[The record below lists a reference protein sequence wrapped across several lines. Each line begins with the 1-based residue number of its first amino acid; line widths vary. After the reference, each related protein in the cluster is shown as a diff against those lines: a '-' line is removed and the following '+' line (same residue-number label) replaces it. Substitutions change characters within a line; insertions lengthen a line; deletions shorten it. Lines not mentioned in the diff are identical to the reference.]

1 MKSMFR
7 LLSFR
12 LYIAKVTDFCFV
24 MQPILWLTAYDTVF
38 VAKHLRNTYCL
49 FVLCCYD
56 SVCLRFVVI
65 VYVYHLR

>member
-1 MKSMFR
+1 
-7 LLSFR
+7 
-12 LYIAKVTDFCFV
+12 
-24 MQPILWLTAYDTVF
+24 LTAYDTVF

-56 SVCLRFVVI
+56 SVCLRFVLI